1 MLVDDTLVAFKEELG
16 DSTYLP
22 VLFLFKRRFHH
33 DIKELLNSRSVLH
46 PVVAILC
53 QIEGVNELESQIRML
68 STSCCRDCETFF
80 LLQSIEELAPMDII
94 TNDSLDHLFHRFH
107 GLVTML
113 FLRDAGTLIVDIVEV
128 DAVVVF
134 DG

>member
-1 MLVDDTLVAFKEELG
+1 MLVDDTLVAFKEEFG

-33 DIKELLNSRSVLH
+33 DIKELLDSRSVLH
-46 PVVAILC
+46 PVVAILS
-53 QIEGVNELESQIRML
+53 QIEGVDEFKSQIRML

-80 LLQSIEELAPMDII
+80 LLQSIEELAPVDII
-94 TNDSLDHLFHRFH
+94 TNDSLDHFLYRLHCFM
-107 GLVTML
+107 TML